1 MTIVS
6 CSLLLLLAVFSV
18 IYPKEKAVL
27 ISLIPVVCL
36 STFFAHITDIYGI
49 IAIFAFTIVAFVH
62 FHKDFRNKISYY
74 FSSLIFITMIY
85 YFIMHKMPGFCNPI
99 VVDHV
104 RVSQMSSPF
113 SMNINFDKV
122 ICALLIFLTNNCIT
136 LTPVVP
142 SSKLR
147 YIIKISL
154 ACILLML
161 TPAVCSGFVKFDP
174 KIPDITAIWIMNNFF
189 FVCFSEEIIFRGYL
203 QDRIF
208 HITKNPNFA
217 ILAASLIFGLYH
229 INHGIILAVFSAICG
244 LFYGYAFYK
253 TNNVLGSMLVH
264 FSLNLCHFI
273 FFTYPHL

>member
-122 ICALLIFLTNNCIT
+122 ICALLIFKTFSVCQDD
-136 LTPVVP
+136 
-142 SSKLR
+142 
-147 YIIKISL
+147 
-154 ACILLML
+154 AC
-161 TPAVCSGFVKFDP
+161 
-174 KIPDITAIWIMNNFF
+174 W
-189 FVCFSEEIIFRGYL
+189 
-203 QDRIF
+203 
-208 HITKNPNFA
+208 
-217 ILAASLIFGLYH
+217 
-229 INHGIILAVFSAICG
+229 
-244 LFYGYAFYK
+244 
-253 TNNVLGSMLVH
+253 
-264 FSLNLCHFI
+264 
-273 FFTYPHL
+273 